1 MPPLPH
7 FGPLVA
13 PSFYDQESDLALRGG
28 VATARLC
35 EVVVSGT
42 GRGDIDGGSRM
53 VWMEGG
59 TTLGAKEGGGGE
71 APTQTGRRP
80 PLEPRYSVLPVGA
93 E

>member
-35 EVVVSGT
+35 EVVV
-42 GRGDIDGGSRM
+42 RRDIDGGSRM

-59 TTLGAKEGGGGE
+59 TTLGAKEGGGLRGAHADRAE
-71 APTQTGRRP
+71 ATSRTDQQRAAGR
-80 PLEPRYSVLPVGA
+80 G
-93 E
+93 

>member
-1 MPPLPH
+1 MGSARVPPYH

-35 EVVVSGT
+35 EVVV
-42 GRGDIDGGSRM
+42 RRDIDGGSRM

-59 TTLGAKEGGGGE
+59 TTLGAKEEGGGLRGAHADLAE
-71 APTQTGRRP
+71 ATSRTDQQRAAGR
-80 PLEPRYSVLPVGA
+80 G
-93 E
+93 